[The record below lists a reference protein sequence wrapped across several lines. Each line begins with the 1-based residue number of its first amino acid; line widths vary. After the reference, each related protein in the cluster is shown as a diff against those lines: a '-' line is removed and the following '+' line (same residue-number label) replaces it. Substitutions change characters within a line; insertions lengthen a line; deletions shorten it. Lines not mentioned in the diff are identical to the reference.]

1 MSPLPSHAAL
11 LPLLLVA
18 PSLSLSPSP
27 ALAPSLASAQGKGKG
42 KEEDYK
48 EAERLLRT
56 TEEKTVR
63 EGAQLCGRLNS
74 VRSIEFLLDV
84 LAGVQPHFRD
94 IAWEVLPEFTDRYA
108 RQRIEHELRTNLR
121 DPEIRVWC
129 AQLLGLYGDAAF
141 GGALE
146 KALSDREAEVRRA
159 AAQALGRIR
168 YAPAVKSLLKASK
181 EKDPYLRAESV
192 EALARI
198 DPEGMRTV
206 FLGALAD
213 ADAGARCALLGAL
226 PGLYPDAAEERSAA
240 ALSDS
245 DWRPRLQA
253 TENLAAIRSKPSLDG
268 LVRAT
273 GDARPVVREKAVA
286 ALREMTGMMW
296 TERREWWA
304 KNREAFDLPMG
315 KGAAPASQPEK
326 TRVTYHGLQVTSDHV
341 AFLIDKSDTMRAR
354 LTDGR
359 EKGAAALSELESVLS
374 RLRGD
379 LVFNVFT
386 YAAEVEPLWKAAAP
400 LDERAQKAA
409 LSFVEKATT
418 GGKKDI
424 WNALR
429 TVVDDPTLDT
439 LYLLSSGEPE
449 VGLYVHWNRV
459 TLHLK
464 DLNRFHK
471 VVVHTVAYSDSDWY
485 REQLQKIAEATGGK
499 FVGTE

>member
-1 MSPLPSHAAL
+1 MSPLPSPAAL
-11 LPLLLVA
+11 LALLLVA
-18 PSLSLSPSP
+18 PSLSPSLSPSP
-27 ALAPSLASAQGKGKG
+27 AQGKGKG

-74 VRSIEFLLDV
+74 VRSIELLLDV
-84 LAGVQPHFRD
+84 LTGVQPHFRD

-108 RQRIEHELRTNLR
+108 RQRIEQELRTNLR
-121 DPEIRVWC
+121 DPEIRAWC

-168 YAPAVKSLLKASK
+168 YAPAVKTLQKASK
-181 EKDPYLRAESV
+181 DKDPYLRAESV

-213 ADAGARCALLGAL
+213 AEAGARCALLGAL

-273 GDARPVVREKAVA
+273 GDGRPVIREKAVA
-286 ALREMTGMMW
+286 ALREKTGMMW
-296 TERREWWA
+296 AERREWEEWWA
-304 KNREAFDLPMG
+304 KNRETFDLPMG
-315 KGAAPASQPEK
+315 KGAAPASRPEG
-326 TRVTYHGLQVTSDHV
+326 TQVTYHGLQVTSDHV
-341 AFLIDKSDTMRAR
+341 AFLIDKSDTMRAHLR
-354 LTDGR
+354 DGR
-359 EKGAAALSELESVLS
+359 EKGAAALAELESVLS

-386 YAAEVEPLWKAAAP
+386 YAAQVEPLWKAAAP

-424 WNALR
+424 RNALR

-459 TLHLK
+459 TLHLR

-471 VVVHTVAYSDSDWY
+471 VVVHAVAYSDSEWY
-485 REQLQKIAEATGGK
+485 REQLQKI
-499 FVGTE
+499 VGTE